1 MGCATAPAAGTVATA
16 TDDAP
21 TAAAWLPGRIAGGDV
36 YAEPGGAPSRAL
48 RKNMSHDCQLTHDKI
63 YDLTL
68 AQKCT
73 VLVAVVIIQSCGHK
87 TK

>member
-16 TDDAP
+16 IDVAP

-48 RKNMSHDCQLTHDKI
+48 RKNTSHDCQ
-63 YDLTL
+63 
-68 AQKCT
+68 
-73 VLVAVVIIQSCGHK
+73 
-87 TK
+87 